1 MSPATTEIWV
11 PCTCTLL
18 ELDWALHRPR
28 RRDAPGDFCG
38 GPSATIQE
46 TDQSSQS
53 WSTRWG
59 LWILPLSLRAVERQD
74 AISLSRPGPDPAS
87 GASLK
92 NAVIIKKKTKQPP
105 LQDRDGETEE
115 RSAKQ
120 YNTRQS
126 SRRLLAQRAPRTLI
140 YEIQDLVNNID
151 RNKSTDLDIEI
162 YWERL
167 CLQAEKLIRTSL
179 QLRNRQ
185 RIMRILKGTKN
196 LFYQMINKDGHV
208 QEVYDYDESD
218 CDANGY
224 DGNCQSW
231 DGIVLNWIC

>member
-1 MSPATTEIWV
+1 M
-11 PCTCTLL
+11 
-18 ELDWALHRPR
+18 
-28 RRDAPGDFCG
+28 
-38 GPSATIQE
+38 
-46 TDQSSQS
+46 
-53 WSTRWG
+53 
-59 LWILPLSLRAVERQD
+59 
-74 AISLSRPGPDPAS
+74 
-87 GASLK
+87 
-92 NAVIIKKKTKQPP
+92 
-105 LQDRDGETEE
+105 
-115 RSAKQ
+115 
-120 YNTRQS
+120 
-126 SRRLLAQRAPRTLI
+126 I

-231 DGIVLNWIC
+231 DGIVLN